1 LFTRSPS
8 SERIAGSKVIEAA
21 TAIRTTKIAPLARLR
36 KIVFGTI
43 SNPSSARTTVIPLK
57 NTARLAVAP
66 ARPIASSLSRP
77 WSRSSRYRAT
87 MKRE

>member
-1 LFTRSPS
+1 M
-8 SERIAGSKVIEAA
+8 
-21 TAIRTTKIAPLARLR
+21 IAPPARLR

-43 SNPSSARTTVIPLK
+43 SSPSNARTTVIPLK

-66 ARPIASSLSRP
+66 ARPIASSFSRP

-87 MKRE
+87 MKSE